1 MPPVLKSWRMIDMD
15 EEEKIRLN
23 FKEVFAVT
31 IAVYRVMLP
40 KVAAVF
46 ISICAVA
53 FLMKM
58 YFRL

>member
-1 MPPVLKSWRMIDMD
+1 MIDMD
-15 EEEKIRLN
+15 EEEKIKLN

-53 FLMKM
+53 FLMKI
-58 YFRL
+58 YFRP